1 MRTEFKTHTH
11 THTKKNAFELK
22 PDFLTVFTY
31 EGNSLKQGVG
41 FFYLHLKKC

>member
-11 THTKKNAFELK
+11 TPKNAFELK

-31 EGNSLKQGVG
+31 EGNSFKQ
-41 FFYLHLKKC
+41 